1 MKSLDVISLTSTSH
15 LSFSTWLFWVKLGSV
30 AWKKITKNTPIV
42 NFVTILIIFTYLL
55 KSGFKKYHG
64 RKISR
69 QGKLKEMVV
78 GNFLNIMTVSC
89 ILVMTTIL
97 TFALSYHF
105 RYNHN
110 IQLYRCPR
118 ENRHILHSSIN
129 LWSSELLKEIVKY
142 SRILEE

>member
-15 LSFSTWLFWVKLGSV
+15 LLFSTWLSWVKLGSV
-30 AWKKITKNTPIV
+30 TRKKITKNTTIV

-89 ILVMTTIL
+89 ILMMTTIL

-110 IQLYRCPR
+110 IQLYRCP
-118 ENRHILHSSIN
+118 
-129 LWSSELLKEIVKY
+129 
-142 SRILEE
+142 